1 MSDRTLTLALALAET
16 PPLVMRVIA
25 GEFGGRRL
33 VAPRGSKTRPTSD
46 RVREALFMA
55 LEPLHELIVVD
66 LFAGSGALGIE
77 ALSRG
82 AAEATFV
89 EPDRDAR
96 RALEQNL
103 EALGL
108 TERARV
114 WPLRLPAGLS
124 RLAEPLRR
132 ADLVLLD
139 PPYGEEPARGTLAR
153 LGEPGRL
160 KPGARVV
167 LEHHA
172 KDAPLEQ
179 VGTLAGERR
188 RQYGETAITT
198 FRVGEAAGSG
208 RVTEEHA

>member
-1 MSDRTLTLALALAET
+1 
-16 PPLVMRVIA
+16 MRVIA
-25 GEFGGRRL
+25 GELGGRRL

-55 LEPLHELIVVD
+55 LEPLRELIVVD

-82 AAEATFV
+82 AAEAHFV
-89 EPDRDAR
+89 EPDRAAR
-96 RALEQNL
+96 QALEQNL
-103 EALGL
+103 ETLGL
-108 TERARV
+108 AGRARV
-114 WPLRLPAGLS
+114 WPLQLPAGLT
-124 RLAEPLRR
+124 RLAEVLGR

-172 KDAPLEQ
+172 RHAPGER
-179 VGTLAGERR
+179 VGTLAAERR
-188 RQYGETAITT
+188 RQYGETAVTT
-198 FRVGEAAGSG
+198 FRVGDAIAGSE
-208 RVTEEHA
+208 RVSEEQS